1 MRDVKIELTFT
12 EELLG
17 TLAGNKELA
26 KEFILANNPNVKAT
40 DEDEALKNLPD
51 DEKLQKSSTVFNRFD
66 ESGRPFLWDYQ
77 IRGFFKDAMGFLKRG
92 KINGFE
98 KLSYKKVVDG
108 LVFIEPRKI
117 PLLLPKGVEADSLGI
132 CERSLRAQTQH
143 GERIALARSEVC
155 PVGTRM
161 EFTIVLLDE
170 KLMPLIEDCLNYGKY
185 RGIGQ
190 WRNSGK
196 GRFVWKMQ

>member
-1 MRDVKIELTFT
+1 MKDVKIELTFT

-51 DEKLQKSSTVFNRFD
+51 DEKLQKSSTVFNRD
-66 ESGRPFLWDYQ
+66 ESDRPFLWDYQ

-92 KINGFE
+92 KISGFE

-108 LVFIEPRKI
+108 LVFVEPRKI
-117 PLLLPKGVEADSLGI
+117 PLLLPEGLKADSLGI
-132 CERSLRAQTQH
+132 CERPLRAQTQQ

-155 PVGTRM
+155 PAGTRM

-196 GRFVWKMQ
+196 GRFAWKMQ

>member
-1 MRDVKIELTFT
+1 MKEVKIELVFT

-17 TLAGNKELA
+17 TLAGNKDIA

-51 DEKLQKSSTVFNRFD
+51 DEKLQKSSTVFNRD
-66 ESGRPFLWDYQ
+66 ESGNPFLWDYQ
-77 IRGFFKDAMGFLKRG
+77 IRGFFKDAMSFLKRA
-92 KINGFE
+92 KINGFD

-108 LVFIEPRKI
+108 LIFVEPRKI
-117 PLLLPKGVEADSLGI
+117 PLLLPADAKADSLGI
-132 CERSLRAQTQH
+132 CERPLRAQTQQ

-155 PVGTRM
+155 PAMTRM
-161 EFTIVLLDE
+161 EFTIILLDE
-170 KLMPLIEDCLNYGKY
+170 KLMPLIEECLDYGRY

-196 GRFVWKMQ
+196 GRFLWKVQ